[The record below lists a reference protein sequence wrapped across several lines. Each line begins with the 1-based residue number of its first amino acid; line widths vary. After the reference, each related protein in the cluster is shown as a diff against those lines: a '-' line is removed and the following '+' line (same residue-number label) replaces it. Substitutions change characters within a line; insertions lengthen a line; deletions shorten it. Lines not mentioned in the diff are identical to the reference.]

1 MVVTLFKPQN
11 PSKMGLRWSHIHQ
24 VRSYLRI
31 ELLKCSFITKLQCS
45 RKKGFDFIIFQFY
58 VKYKEQFVVL
68 HYFFN
73 ELVSTKFA
81 ELPLWQSC
89 LKSILW
95 CGPQVQTSPCW
106 SCRIHAAS
114 GCHGMAVN
122 FRRSLL
128 SNGRAF
134 LQLCECV
141 TSFSLLV
148 LDKRFQHYW

>member
-1 MVVTLFKPQN
+1 MVVTSFKPQN
-11 PSKMGLRWSHIHQ
+11 PSKMGLRWSHTHQ

-45 RKKGFDFIIFQFY
+45 PVKRALISSFKVLY

-89 LKSILW
+89 LKSI
-95 CGPQVQTSPCW
+95 VVW
-106 SCRIHAAS
+106 SIGAD
-114 GCHGMAVN
+114 V
-122 FRRSLL
+122 
-128 SNGRAF
+128 
-134 LQLCECV
+134 
-141 TSFSLLV
+141 SLLV
-148 LDKRFQHYW
+148 LQNTCSFRMSWHGSQLQEELTQQWENIFVVM

>member
-1 MVVTLFKPQN
+1 MVVTSFKPQN
-11 PSKMGLRWSHIHQ
+11 PSKMGLRWSHTHQ

-45 RKKGFDFIIFQFY
+45 PVKRALISSFKVLY

-89 LKSILW
+89 LKSI
-95 CGPQVQTSPCW
+95 VVW
-106 SCRIHAAS
+106 SIGAD
-114 GCHGMAVN
+114 V
-122 FRRSLL
+122 
-128 SNGRAF
+128 
-134 LQLCECV
+134 
-141 TSFSLLV
+141 SLLV
-148 LDKRFQHYW
+148 LQNICSFRMSWHGSQLQEELTQQWENIFVVM

>member
-11 PSKMGLRWSHIHQ
+11 PSKMGLRWSHTHQ

-45 RKKGFDFIIFQFY
+45 RKKGFDLFHHLKFY
-58 VKYKEQFVVL
+58 LKYKEQFVVL

-89 LKSILW
+89 LKSI
-95 CGPQVQTSPCW
+95 VVW
-106 SCRIHAAS
+106 SIGAD
-114 GCHGMAVN
+114 V
-122 FRRSLL
+122 
-128 SNGRAF
+128 
-134 LQLCECV
+134 
-141 TSFSLLV
+141 SLLV
-148 LDKRFQHYW
+148 LQNTCSFRMSWHGSQRQEELTQQWESIFVVM